1 MRKLT
6 AAILIVCLIFIAGCT
21 SNQGG
26 NVQTASKEPDGPG
39 VTATSIKIGG
49 WLPLTGPQAI
59 YGVAQKVGPEAYFKM
74 INDKGGVN
82 NRKIEWISMDTS
94 FDPQKTVAAAMK
106 LIDQDK
112 VFAIVASNGTAPT
125 AATFSYVLDQAKA
138 PIINNNGGALDWWN
152 PVKPNLYGV
161 QVPYEDQ
168 AKGVGQWVAKD
179 GAKNI
184 LVVHSDPAAFVNVA
198 KNIQPGVAMQN
209 ASAKVTLMPVKYN
222 TADYVPIALQIA
234 NAKPDA
240 VVLILAASEA
250 VACAKELA
258 RQNVKLPLYTYS
270 VNVSND
276 VISLGGAA
284 MEGMKA
290 VSWIVPPDGDSPA
303 LKEYQQAI
311 KALSP
316 NNKPDFQSAY
326 TYATA
331 KVFVEAL
338 SRVKGPLTRENF
350 IIALET
356 LKNYETG
363 ILPPVTFSATKH
375 NGNSEIQCVQI
386 QNGAWKTIGNFVDP
400 NSKW

>member
-6 AAILIVCLIFIAGCT
+6 TVMLIVFLIFIAGCA
-21 SNQGG
+21 SKQGG
-26 NVQTASKEPDGPG
+26 NVQPSSKEADGPG
-39 VTATSIKIGG
+39 VTATSIKIGA
-49 WLPLTGPQAI
+49 WLPLTGAQGA
-59 YGVAQKVGPEAYFKM
+59 YGTIQKIGPEAYFKM
-74 INDKGGVN
+74 VNDKGGVN
-82 NRKIEWISMDTS
+82 GRKIDWVAVDTA

-106 LIDQDK
+106 LSEQDK
-112 VFAIVASNGTAPT
+112 VFAMVAPNGTAPT
-125 AATFSYVLDQAKA
+125 AATFSYLLDQVKI

-168 AKGVGQWVAKD
+168 AKVVGQWIAKD
-179 GAKNI
+179 GFKNI
-184 LVVHSDPAAFVNVA
+184 LVVHSDLGAFTNVA
-198 KNIQPGVAMQN
+198 KNVEPGVAMLDV
-209 ASAKVTLMPVKYN
+209 SAKVKLMPVKYN
-222 TADYVPIALQIA
+222 TIDYVPVVLQVA

-240 VVLILAASEA
+240 VVIILAAGEA
-250 VACAKELA
+250 VAFAKELA
-258 RQNVKLPLYTYS
+258 RQNVKLPLYSYC

-276 VISLGGAA
+276 IISLGGAA

-290 VSWIVPPDGDSPA
+290 VSWTVPPDGDSPA

-311 KALSP
+311 KTLSP
-316 NNKPDFQSAY
+316 NNKTDFQSLY

-356 LKNYETG
+356 IKNYETG
-363 ILPPVTFSATKH
+363 ILPPVTYSATKH
-375 NGNSEIQCVQI
+375 NGTTELQRVQI
-386 QNGAWKTIGNFVDP
+386 QNGAWKTIGSFVDP